1 MTDLRE
7 DLPVENNI
15 SETILN
21 HYEEFFGNYTG
32 AKLYKLGQGAS
43 MF

>member
-15 SETILN
+15 AETILN
-21 HYEEFFGNYTG
+21 HYEEFLGNHTG
-32 AKLYKLGQGAS
+32 AKLYKFGQGAS